1 MIPQTVSLVAAAW
14 WGISLLSLVFSSL
27 AALVFPWPRRYRHTP
42 AALPK
47 LTAIVPIKE
56 LDGCFEQAQSSL
68 FSQNYPNL
76 EILVA
81 SAEKQSPA
89 LNATKSICERHPEAD
104 SRVVCSSVERAVS
117 PKLNNLWLPIVE
129 ARHDVI
135 LTKDSNVVLREGDVA
150 SFARHLTDGVGLVS
164 AVPTVTNPASFA
176 AWVEASTINGY
187 FARVLMLA
195 RLLGMGFGCGKIML
209 FRRSSIERAGGLQ
222 NLAWALGEDAAMT
235 AAVAHLGLKTVLAD
249 RVTEQPLGRRS
260 WSEVWNRQ
268 LRWRLIWRFQAPA
281 VFAGSLLTSAMPAAI
296 AAALAAPVL
305 GFAPA
310 ILAGLTLTAWLG
322 AEVALS
328 LARGWPV
335 SFWSPLAFL
344 GREILEM
351 LVWLRALTTSEVK
364 WAGVVYR
371 LGKPSAETATPASL
385 SPAFQRD
392 VGAGND

>member
-1 MIPQTVSLVAAAW
+1 
-14 WGISLLSLVFSSL
+14 
-27 AALVFPWPRRYRHTP
+27 
-42 AALPK
+42 
-47 LTAIVPIKE
+47 
-56 LDGCFEQAQSSL
+56 
-68 FSQNYPNL
+68 
-76 EILVA
+76 
-81 SAEKQSPA
+81 
-89 LNATKSICERHPEAD
+89 
-104 SRVVCSSVERAVS
+104 
-117 PKLNNLWLPIVE
+117 
-129 ARHDVI
+129 
-135 LTKDSNVVLREGDVA
+135 
-150 SFARHLTDGVGLVS
+150 
-164 AVPTVTNPASFA
+164 
-176 AWVEASTINGY
+176 
-187 FARVLMLA
+187 
-195 RLLGMGFGCGKIML
+195 
-209 FRRSSIERAGGLQ
+209 
-222 NLAWALGEDAAMT
+222 MT

-296 AAALAAPVL
+296 AAALAAPLL

-310 ILAGLTLTAWLG
+310 ILAGLTLAAWLG